1 MDKKKCEGLL
11 TEKECLEAFKSMES
25 GKSAVTFSLPNFI
38 KFSGKIYLLSSQVPL
53 IEAIKKEN

>member
-1 MDKKKCEGLL
+1 L